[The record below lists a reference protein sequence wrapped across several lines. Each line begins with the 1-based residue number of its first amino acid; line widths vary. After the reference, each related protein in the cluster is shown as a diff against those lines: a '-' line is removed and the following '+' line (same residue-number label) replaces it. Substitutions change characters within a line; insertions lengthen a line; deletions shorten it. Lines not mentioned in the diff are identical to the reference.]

1 MNIRFWKG
9 VLGAWIAAVVILNIG
24 NSVILMPTWTALQIQ
39 GIVRPGDP
47 LVPMTGFLALLLVV
61 VYLMCEFLEKLGRAQ
76 NVKPFKHGMQFGL
89 LLGIPDVIS
98 WLFYNLP
105 DVVPAVQIVFSV
117 LAFTAAAWVYYWLDP
132 APIARGQENKQYLRA
147 RKKR

>member
-1 MNIRFWKG
+1 MNLRFWKG

-24 NSVILMPTWTALQIQ
+24 NSVILMPTWLQLQAQ
-39 GIVRPGDP
+39 GVVRAGDP
-47 LVPMTGFLALLLVV
+47 LVPMAGFLVLLLAGI
-61 VYLMCEFLEKLGRAQ
+61 YIMCEFLEKLGRGQ
-76 NVKPFKHGMQFGL
+76 NVQPLKHGIQFGIL
-89 LLGIPDVIS
+89 LAIPDVIA

-105 DVVPAVQIVFSV
+105 DVVPLVQVPFSIVGT
-117 LAFTAAAWVYYWLDP
+117 AAAAWVYYKLDP